1 MAPRLSAHAALGAT
15 RHRPGSP
22 RPPCCPLHGVAAV
35 PQGAG
40 VPRGPVLGKAFTENR
55 RNRVESTRLPC
66 LYTQNLAAFFHT
78 SQVSV
83 GIQNFTVG
91 PAPGTKQQ
99 ENYQPTLATS
109 GIYDSPS
116 NNIQALELSFQVI
129 LLRLIGYF
137 FVPL

>member
-1 MAPRLSAHAALGAT
+1 M
-15 RHRPGSP
+15 
-22 RPPCCPLHGVAAV
+22 
-35 PQGAG
+35 
-40 VPRGPVLGKAFTENR
+40 
-55 RNRVESTRLPC
+55 ESTRLPC
-66 LYTQNLAAFFHT
+66 LYTRNPAPFFHT

-116 NNIQALELSFQVI
+116 NNVQALELSFQVI
-129 LLRLIGYF
+129 LLRLTGYF